1 MKAYIRNSIVIVL
14 VSIGLYSCQK
24 AEYVNSFLEFVD
36 VYFDADKTALR
47 ENGTGIFIAAKYN
60 GSPIEW
66 NILSK
71 KIRVVAG
78 EGKFEF
84 YDTRNGKVV
93 AEKVIDVKP
102 GSKETYTLFQP
113 TMDAPVS
120 FIDPNEQDT
129 ESPAPAGHIKVK
141 VANYAQDLIPF
152 ENLDIKVS
160 ISYFDADFNTV
171 VEEVGTIKDV
181 KNSID
186 KAEYQVIPNGLPN
199 PLPEYGYQYVFDFV
213 NSSTGQPLL
222 NHGGTGYSNI
232 AFSPEGINPLP
243 VKNIFTLYMVS
254 RETWGEAPPFIK
266 KGDTF
271 YEITT
276 TVLFAN

>member
-1 MKAYIRNSIVIVL
+1 M
-14 VSIGLYSCQK
+14 
-24 AEYVNSFLEFVD
+24 
-36 VYFDADKTALR
+36 
-47 ENGTGIFIAAKYN
+47 
-60 GSPIEW
+60 
-66 NILSK
+66 
-71 KIRVVAG
+71 
-78 EGKFEF
+78 
-84 YDTRNGKVV
+84 V

-222 NHGGTGYSNI
+222 NHGGTGYSNL
-232 AFSPEGINPLP
+232 AFGPESINPLP

>member
-1 MKAYIRNSIVIVL
+1 MKAYIKNSIVIVL

-24 AEYVNSFLEFVD
+24 AEYVNSFSEFVD

-47 ENGTGIFIAAKYN
+47 DNGAGVFIAARYN

-66 NILSK
+66 VNLK
-71 KIRVVAG
+71 KIKVVAG

-102 GSKETYTLFQP
+102 GSKETYMLFQP

-120 FIDPNEQDT
+120 FIDPDEQDT

-141 VANYAQDLIPF
+141 LANYAQDLIPF
-152 ENLDIKVS
+152 ENLEIKVS
-160 ISYFDADFNTV
+160 ISYFDADFNTL

-181 KNSID
+181 KNKID
-186 KAEYQVIPNGLPN
+186 QAEYQILPNGLPT
-199 PLPEYGYQYVFDFV
+199 PLPEYGYQYIFEFV

-222 NHGGTGYSNI
+222 NHGGTSYSNM
-232 AFSPEGINPLP
+232 AFGPESINPLP
-243 VKNIFTLYMVS
+243 VKNIFTLYLVS
-254 RETWGEAPPFIK
+254 REAWGEAPPFIK
-266 KGDTF
+266 KGDLF
-271 YEITT
+271 YEIVTN
-276 TVLFAN
+276 VLFAK

>member
-14 VSIGLYSCQK
+14 MSIGLYSCQK
-24 AEYVNSFLEFVD
+24 AEYVNSFSEFVD
-36 VYFDADKTALR
+36 VYFDAEKTALR
-47 ENGTGIFIAAKYN
+47 DNGAGIFIAARYN
-60 GSPIEW
+60 GKPIEW
-66 NILSK
+66 NVGLK
-71 KIRVVAG
+71 KIKVVAG
-78 EGKFEF
+78 EGRFEF

-120 FIDPNEQDT
+120 FIDPSEQDT

-152 ENLDIKVS
+152 ENLDLKVF

-171 VEEVGTIKDV
+171 VEEVGTIKNV
-181 KNSID
+181 KNSVD
-186 KAEYQVIPNGLPN
+186 QAEYHILPDGLPN
-199 PLPEYGYQYVFDFV
+199 PLPEYGHNYVFEFV
-213 NSSTGQPLL
+213 NGSTGQPLL
-222 NHGGTGYSNI
+222 NYGGTNYSNM
-232 AFSPEGINPLP
+232 AFSPAGTDPLS
-243 VKNIFTLYMVS
+243 VKNIFTLYMIS
-254 RETWGEAPPFIK
+254 RETWGETPFFIK

-271 YEITT
+271 YEIATS
-276 TVLFAN
+276 VLFAK

>member
-1 MKAYIRNSIVIVL
+1 MKAHIRNSTVIAL
-14 VSIGLYSCQK
+14 LSIGLYSCQK
-24 AEYVNSFLEFVD
+24 AEYINSFSEFVD

-47 ENGTGIFIAAKYN
+47 DNGAGVFIAARYN

-66 NILSK
+66 DINLK
-71 KIRVVAG
+71 KIKVVPG

-113 TMDAPVS
+113 TLDAPVA
-120 FIDPNEQDT
+120 FIDPNAQDT
-129 ESPAPAGHIKVK
+129 ESPAPTGHIKVK

-160 ISYFDADFNTV
+160 ISYYDADWNEV
-171 VEEVGTIKDV
+171 VTEIGMIKDV
-181 KNSID
+181 KSSID
-186 KAEYQVIPNGLPN
+186 RAAYHILPDGLPD
-199 PLPEYGYQYVFDFV
+199 PLPEVPCNYVFEFID
-213 NSSTGQPLL
+213 SDTGQPLL
-222 NHGGTGYSNI
+222 NYGGTNYSNT
-232 AFSPEGINPLP
+232 ALTPDGIDPLP
-243 VKNIFTLYMVS
+243 NKKVFTLYMVS
-254 RETWGEAPPFIK
+254 RKSWGEAPPFIK

-271 YEITT
+271 YEIATN
-276 TVLFAN
+276 VLFAK

>member
-1 MKAYIRNSIVIVL
+1 MKAYIRNNVVIAL
-14 VSIGLYSCQK
+14 LSIGLYSCQK
-24 AEYVNSFLEFVD
+24 AEHVNSFPEFVD

-47 ENGTGIFIAAKYN
+47 DNGAGVFIAARYN

-66 NILSK
+66 DINLK
-71 KIRVVAG
+71 KIKVVAG

-113 TMDAPVS
+113 TMDAAVA
-120 FIDPNEQDT
+120 FIDPKAQDA
-129 ESPAPAGHIKVK
+129 ESPAPAGHLKVK
-141 VANYAQDLIPF
+141 VANYAKDLIPF
-152 ENLDIKVS
+152 ENLDLRVS

-171 VEEVGTIKDV
+171 VEEIGTIKGV
-181 KNSID
+181 GNAID
-186 KAEYQVIPNGLPN
+186 RAEYQIIPDGLPN
-199 PLPEYGYQYVFDFV
+199 PIPEYGYQYIFEFV
-213 NSSTGQPLL
+213 NSSTGESLL
-222 NHGGTGYSNI
+222 NYGGTSYSNI
-232 AFSPEGINPLP
+232 AFGPESINPLP

-254 RETWGEAPPFIK
+254 KETWGEAPPFIK

-271 YEITT
+271 YEISTN
-276 TVLFAN
+276 VLFAN